1 MTASLQIRLLGVR
14 GSVPVH
20 GPAFARF
27 GGATSCVFCLAGKEA
42 ILLDA
47 GSGLLWE
54 ELPQVLPEKRFS
66 VLLTHAHVDHILG
79 FPMFAPL
86 FDKTYECDVYLKDRQ
101 GRSAKERVEALM
113 APPLWPVGPAALQ
126 AAIRFQDV
134 PSAFCIGD
142 VQVRTMEAIHPGGAT
157 IFKLTRGEAS
167 LVYATDFEPDPER
180 TEAFCT
186 FAQGCSLLLLDAQYT
201 REEYTSTKGFGHMP
215 MDQAAELATACGAKK
230 TLFVHHAPGRTDQQL
245 LALERQVQSK
255 YPNIAFGRAGE
266 ALCL

>member
-54 ELPQVLPEKRFS
+54 ELPQALPEKHFS

-86 FDKTYECDVYLKDRQ
+86 FDKTYECDVYLKYRQ
-101 GRSAKERVEALM
+101 GRSAKEQVEALRPDAEAHVM
-113 APPLWPVGPAALQ
+113 LRGQVG
-126 AAIRFQDV
+126 AIE
-134 PSAFCIGD
+134 C
-142 VQVRTMEAIHPGGAT
+142 EA
-157 IFKLTRGEAS
+157 RQ
-167 LVYATDFEPDPER
+167 R
-180 TEAFCT
+180 
-186 FAQGCSLLLLDAQYT
+186 
-201 REEYTSTKGFGHMP
+201 
-215 MDQAAELATACGAKK
+215 AAELEEHTAGQMHKALDLFRQQYQILMSTFETASSHRTAELRKMEV
-230 TLFVHHAPGRTDQQL
+230 TLAQLPRTMDQTGVEL
-245 LALERQVQSK
+245 DRLASALEKGTDAKRDK
-255 YPNIAFGRAGE
+255 K
-266 ALCL
+266 

>member
-1 MTASLQIRLLGVR
+1 
-14 GSVPVH
+14 
-20 GPAFARF
+20 
-27 GGATSCVFCLAGKEA
+27 
-42 ILLDA
+42 
-47 GSGLLWE
+47 
-54 ELPQVLPEKRFS
+54 
-66 VLLTHAHVDHILG
+66 
-79 FPMFAPL
+79 
-86 FDKTYECDVYLKDRQ
+86 
-101 GRSAKERVEALM
+101 M
-113 APPLWPVGPAALQ
+113 APPCGRWGQQALK
-126 AAIRFQDV
+126 ADIRFQDV
-134 PSAFCIGD
+134 PSAFCSGD

-180 TEAFCT
+180 AEAFCD
-186 FAQGCSLLLLDAQYT
+186 FAKGCSLLLLDAQYT

-245 LALERQVQSK
+245 LDLERQVQTE